1 MYENQ
6 VKFTQVYRDRSMLE
20 RANEKSHLV
29 NHHNVFQ
36 KQSNYFI
43 KLSIYAF
50 AIELPYRLAEYLR
63 FYGGQALL

>member
-6 VKFTQVYRDRSMLE
+6 VKFTQVYRNRSMLE
-20 RANEKSHLV
+20 RANEKAHLV

-50 AIELPYRLAEYLR
+50 AIELP
-63 FYGGQALL
+63 